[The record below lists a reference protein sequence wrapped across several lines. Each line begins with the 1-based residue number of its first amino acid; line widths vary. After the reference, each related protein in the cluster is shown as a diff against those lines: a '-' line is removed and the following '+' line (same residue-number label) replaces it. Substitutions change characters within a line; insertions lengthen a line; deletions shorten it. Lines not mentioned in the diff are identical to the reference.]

1 MVLIRS
7 DTSADVDAL
16 SRLLQEVAAAPDV
29 GLIVVLACDANGFTP
44 AALDPLLRACTKP
57 LIGGIFPQILEGTQV
72 YQQGTIVAG
81 LRCRATVTTI
91 ERLEQSAPDFEA
103 RIGGKL
109 KEFEQGRG
117 TLLVFA
123 DGWTTRICALIDAL
137 FNTFGLDLD
146 YLGAGAGSLSQRRSP
161 CIMTNDGL
169 LSDAAVLALTDIGAG
184 IGVSHGWTPI
194 SQAYKVTEADR
205 NTLISLDW
213 RPAFE
218 VYREIVEA
226 HSGRSFE
233 GAEFFDLA
241 KAYPFGIAKL
251 DNEMI
256 VRDPFIHDGARIV
269 CVGDVPRGTYVN
281 VLHGDTDSLIVAAGR
296 ARALAQASYRG
307 VTSEPSLLFIDCVS
321 RVLFLQ
327 EAFTREI
334 AAVDT
339 GLPLIGALTLGE
351 IANSGR
357 ECLEFYNKTSVVGLL
372 DA

>member
-1 MVLIRS
+1 VLIRS
-7 DTSADVDAL
+7 DATADVEAL

-44 AALDPLLRACTKP
+44 TALDPALRACPKP
-57 LIGGIFPQILEGTQV
+57 LIGGIFPQIIEGSQV
-72 YQQGTIVAG
+72 YQRGTIVAG

-91 ERLEQSAPDFEA
+91 DSLDQSGADFEA
-103 RIGGKL
+103 RISGKL
-109 KEFEQGRG
+109 TEFELGRG

-123 DGWTTRICALIDAL
+123 DGWTARISALIDAL

-146 YLGAGAGSLSQRRSP
+146 YLGAGAGSLNVRQSP

-184 IGVSHGWTPI
+184 IGVAHGWTPI
-194 SQAYKVTEADR
+194 SQPYKVTEADR

-213 RPAFE
+213 KPAFD

-226 HSGRSFE
+226 HSGRSFD
-233 GAEFFDLA
+233 GTAFFDLA

-256 VRDPFIHDGARIV
+256 VRDPFIRDGSHIV
-269 CVGDVPRGTYVN
+269 CVGDVPRGSYVH
-281 VLHGDTDSLIVAAGR
+281 VLHGDTDSLVLAAGR
-296 ARALAQASYRG
+296 ARALAQSSYRG
-307 VTSEPSLLFIDCVS
+307 VSAEPSLLFIDCVS

-327 EAFTREI
+327 DAFAHEI
-334 AAVDT
+334 AAVNP